1 MFSSE
6 TWGEASCGGGVRH
19 GPSRA
24 RAGVG
29 AWRWLVDGMFDEDVK
44 KGTLRCGSSS
54 RRTSPRAAMA
64 TQALAFCL

>member
-1 MFSSE
+1 MKRVA
-6 TWGEASCGGGVRH
+6 EAEYGMAT
-19 GPSRA
+19 SRA

-29 AWRWLVDGMFDEDVK
+29 AWRWLVDGTFDEDVEK
-44 KGTLRCGSSS
+44 CTLRCGSSS